1 MKVLVKFKN
10 SQPEQTKHDKSR
22 ELLSRIEQS
31 DYLPS
36 GKLVFGAEKQMV
48 QQGNMYPLRVASPHL
63 IGLTLISFF
72 SLPPYRAGRMARL
85 PLQTNSLSSFILVSF
100 LLPALHFLPLVV
112 YKSFS

>member
-1 MKVLVKFKN
+1 M
-10 SQPEQTKHDKSR
+10 
-22 ELLSRIEQS
+22 
-31 DYLPS
+31 
-36 GKLVFGAEKQMV
+36 FGAEKQMV

-72 SLPPYRAGRMARL
+72 PSHLIEQVEWHDCRYKQIP
-85 PLQTNSLSSFILVSF
+85 TSFMLVSF

>member
-1 MKVLVKFKN
+1 
-10 SQPEQTKHDKSR
+10 
-22 ELLSRIEQS
+22 
-31 DYLPS
+31 
-36 GKLVFGAEKQMV
+36 VFGAEKQMV

-72 SLPPYRAGRMARL
+72 PSHLRAGRMARL
-85 PLQTNSLSSFILVSF
+85 PSKQIPSSFMLVSF